1 MVHQLLVLFAGCF
14 LPLKDVDEV
23 TVHYPSM
30 FELMYDLK
38 GMGESSADWR
48 RKLYL
53 RRDTLAAAAAIY
65 SGTYVCADYI
75 LPYSRKVSRG
85 LNFVFHDLGKF
96 AKVYSRTFLFV
107 NCVFVKL
114 CTNCEI
120 NTVKCLFSSKIVKL
134 SSA

>member
-75 LPYSRKVSRG
+75 LPYSGKVSRG
-85 LNFVFHDLGKF
+85 LNFVFFAIWANSRKF
-96 AKVYSRTFLFV
+96 ILEHFYSR
-107 NCVFVKL
+107 
-114 CTNCEI
+114 
-120 NTVKCLFSSKIVKL
+120 IVYLKVERC
-134 SSA
+134 

>member
-1 MVHQLLVLFAGCF
+1 M
-14 LPLKDVDEV
+14 KDIDEV

-65 SGTYVCADYI
+65 KGMAVYVAA
-75 LPYSRKVSRG
+75 
-85 LNFVFHDLGKF
+85 VF
-96 AKVYSRTFLFV
+96 
-107 NCVFVKL
+107 L
-114 CTNCEI
+114 CYA
-120 NTVKCLFSSKIVKL
+120 S
-134 SSA
+134 